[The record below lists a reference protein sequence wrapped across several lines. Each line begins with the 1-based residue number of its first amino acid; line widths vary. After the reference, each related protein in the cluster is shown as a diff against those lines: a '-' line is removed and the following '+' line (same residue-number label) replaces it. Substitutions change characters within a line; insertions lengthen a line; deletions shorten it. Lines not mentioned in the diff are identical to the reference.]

1 MRGDLAF
8 DFVVGEFLLFL
19 EGVGEDAEL
28 KLGRGYL
35 FGFLAEGFDDG
46 VELGAEGLE
55 GLEVEGCLV
64 ELVGERGEGHGS
76 EGSIIDYGWDGVEVG
91 Q

>member
-1 MRGDLAF
+1 M
-8 DFVVGEFLLFL
+8 
-19 EGVGEDAEL
+19 
-28 KLGRGYL
+28 GYL

-64 ELVGERGEGHGS
+64 ELVGERGEGHGVRAVLLIMGGMG
-76 EGSIIDYGWDGVEVG
+76 GSMVIEIK
-91 Q
+91 